1 MSSAKFPT
9 VTPESVTKVLDE
21 LTKLYRDT
29 GKILFLD
36 ETLITTG
43 IPTPNPLDIH
53 IEFLPVPGPPV
64 FDMPQV
70 DRTNFVLEKVQ
81 VNSCSKSRNF

>member
-1 MSSAKFPT
+1 MSFAKFLT
-9 VTPESVTKVLDE
+9 VTPESVTKALDE
-21 LTKLYRDT
+21 LTKMYRDT

-36 ETLITTG
+36 EMLMTSG

-70 DRTNFVLEKVQ
+70 DRNNFVLEKVQ
-81 VNSCSKSRNF
+81 VGSCFKSRNF